1 MLCWFTII
9 LSTQSQGAS
18 LVLRSYTEAMD
29 RSKGSS
35 VQAVWNRDLK
45 IGVLAAAS
53 CFCDLLVLY
62 GFVVLVVCWLVH
74 YMYCN
79 TVIPMYASVSRFFGG
94 RCLQGGKW
102 VIHKYDATP
111 PKAVCSKGRAA
122 VKTNH
127 HSAGCGQVRGYW
139 GDIVN
144 GQGTQHLWKA
154 LPWCV
159 PGCALNNSN
168 LVIGC

>member
-1 MLCWFTII
+1 MLCWRTII
-9 LSTQSQGAS
+9 VSTLFVAA

-45 IGVLAAAS
+45 IGVLEAA
-53 CFCDLLVLY
+53 FCLNLLVLY

-94 RCLQGGKW
+94 RCLQGGK
-102 VIHKYDATP
+102 
-111 PKAVCSKGRAA
+111 
-122 VKTNH
+122 
-127 HSAGCGQVRGYW
+127 
-139 GDIVN
+139 
-144 GQGTQHLWKA
+144 
-154 LPWCV
+154 
-159 PGCALNNSN
+159 
-168 LVIGC
+168 